1 MITVIVGVVVVFV
14 VGFVAGVLLGHSNKN
29 KVEAAVNLGKV
40 VAKETEKA
48 AGSFKK

>member
-1 MITVIVGVVVVFV
+1 MITVIIGVIGVV
-14 VGFVAGVLLGHSNKN
+14 VGFVAGVLLGRSNKN

-48 AGSFKK
+48 ADSFKK